1 MRELYR
7 CMHFTKLEF
16 REECGVNSS
25 IIMSFSAE
33 AVSQFFCCCDA
44 HPNSGVPNLEEG
56 LPRWLSGK
64 RIHLPMQEI
73 WV

>member
-1 MRELYR
+1 MYAFYKIGIQGRVWCKFFYNY
-7 CMHFTKLEF
+7 
-16 REECGVNSS
+16 V
-25 IIMSFSAE
+25 SFSAE

-44 HPNSGVPNLEEG
+44 HLNSGVPNLEEG